1 MDRDRRDRHN
11 PERMTEQPQR
21 RQQPA
26 SALRYGDDMS
36 DLPHALIGDFIDA
49 VVQDRDRAARL
60 LAAHPELLNARWI
73 HDESALHFLAIE
85 GFLDGVT
92 FLAERGAAIDATN
105 EFGDTALIDVC
116 VLQNTEMAAVLLR
129 FGANPN
135 AMSRT
140 RDNLLH
146 AAVEAGD
153 ATLVTLLLDAGAD
166 PEYVSDWG
174 TTIFD
179 AVSNLGPERE
189 AISAILTARGIV
201 QPGD

>member
-1 MDRDRRDRHN
+1 M
-11 PERMTEQPQR
+11 
-21 RQQPA
+21 
-26 SALRYGDDMS
+26 
-36 DLPHALIGDFIDA
+36 
-49 VVQDRDRAARL
+49 
-60 LAAHPELLNARWI
+60 
-73 HDESALHFLAIE
+73 
-85 GFLDGVT
+85 
-92 FLAERGAAIDATN
+92 
-105 EFGDTALIDVC
+105 
-116 VLQNTEMAAVLLR
+116 LLR

-146 AAVEAGD
+146 AAVESGD

-189 AISAILTARGIV
+189 AITAILTAAGSFN
-201 QPGD
+201 PGTERLSIPQYRH